1 MAEETN
7 FPVNFNRGPGG
18 IQTPN
23 QNRNQID
30 LTEDEDEENRI
41 GAQEEEDMVEI
52 TQEGREANQTVQMME
67 TGSSME
73 QKMRTTQNEARN
85 EQPVRDQDNVRPPEE
100 GQENPQEAR
109 QAASQE
115 TDADRAS
122 IRDLADTA
130 GANRTAENAETLTG
144 APDRLAELNE
154 DIRPTHAVRQR
165 TTQEAQEARAE
176 TIEEEARRSEP
187 LFEIAST
194 NPVRELQE
202 REVDDL
208 QNAAE
213 EETGFQQ
220 QEEDEQQAN
229 PAAVQTEV
237 GQNIDRLV

>member
-85 EQPVRDQDNVRPPEE
+85 EQPVRDQDNVRPLEE

-144 APDRLAELNE
+144 APDRLAELMK
-154 DIRPTHAVRQR
+154 I
-165 TTQEAQEARAE
+165 
-176 TIEEEARRSEP
+176 
-187 LFEIAST
+187 
-194 NPVRELQE
+194 
-202 REVDDL
+202 
-208 QNAAE
+208 
-213 EETGFQQ
+213 
-220 QEEDEQQAN
+220 
-229 PAAVQTEV
+229 
-237 GQNIDRLV
+237 

>member
-18 IQTPN
+18 IQAPN

-52 TQEGREANQTVQMME
+52 TQEGREANPMAHI
-67 TGSSME
+67 
-73 QKMRTTQNEARN
+73 QNEARN

-100 GQENPQEAR
+100 GQKNPQEAR

-115 TDADRAS
+115 TDADQAS

-144 APDRLAELNE
+144 SPDRLAELNE

-194 NPVRELQE
+194 NPVQELQE
-202 REVDDL
+202 IEVDDL